1 MKVADFGLA
10 RSVACN
16 DDDGQPVLTE
26 YVATRWYRAP
36 GKKGEKKEKKLQKN
50 KFIFY

>member
-36 GKKGEKKEKKLQKN
+36 GKYYNFNFLIKE
-50 KFIFY
+50 I